1 MSGAGF
7 GVAGTLAMPTI
18 QPLPP
23 DVINIIA
30 AGEVI
35 DSFAAVVRELAENA
49 IDAQATRLSLQI
61 SLERWQVQIADNGHG
76 MNLANL
82 QQCAQPHSTSKIH
95 SSDDL
100 WRITSLGFRGE
111 ALHSIAQLAALEIRS
126 RTQDVAQAGWHM
138 IYDRAGK
145 VTHQE
150 AVAIAPGTIITVSEL
165 FGNVPV
171 RRQGLPDMSQQLKE
185 IQGIIQHLAL
195 CHPEINWAVEVERQP
210 WLQILPGQTAQDIL
224 PQFLR
229 RVQPTDLGYVQHAV
243 SDYPDAQIQLVL
255 GLPDRCHRHKPD
267 WLKVAVNGRYVR
279 SPQLEQTILA
289 GMARTLPR
297 HRHPIAFLHLQ
308 LPPEQIDWNRHPAK
322 TEIYLHNLDFWRT
335 EVETAIA
342 QVLHLNPSEPTAAQ
356 NQRLTTLLKAA
367 EPGATYRLDRTV
379 APTDDIP
386 DKATPK
392 SEIGLMRLKA
402 IAQVN
407 QMYIV
412 TEHPNG
418 VWLIE
423 QHIAHERVL
432 FEQLQAAWEPVA
444 VENPVIVNGLRD
456 RQVEQL
462 QRIGLEV
469 DPFGEQMWAVRSLPG
484 LLVARSDQVDAVLE
498 LSQGGDLQT
507 AQVAT
512 ACRSAIRNG
521 TPLSLAEM
529 QTLIEQWQATRN
541 PRTCPHGRPIYLAL
555 EESSLSKFFRRHWV
569 IGKSHG
575 I

>member
-1 MSGAGF
+1 
-7 GVAGTLAMPTI
+7 MPKI
-18 QPLPP
+18 QPLPQE
-23 DVINIIA
+23 VINIIA

-49 IDAQATRLSLQI
+49 IDAQASRLSLQI
-61 SLERWQVQIADNGHG
+61 SLERWQVQIADDGHG
-76 MNLANL
+76 MTLADL
-82 QQCAQPHSTSKIH
+82 QHCALPHSTSKIH
-95 SSDDL
+95 TSEDL

-111 ALHSIAQLAALEIRS
+111 ALHSIAQLAELAIRS
-126 RTQDVAQAGWHM
+126 RPAESPQAGWQM
-138 IYDRAGK
+138 TYDRLGH
-145 VTHQE
+145 VQHQE
-150 AVAIAPGTIITVSEL
+150 TVAIAPGTIITVSEL

-171 RRQGLPDMSQQLKE
+171 RRQGLPAAKQQLQE
-185 IQGIIQHLAL
+185 IQDIIQHLAL
-195 CHPEINWAVEVERQP
+195 CHPQVNWSVEIEHKS
-210 WLQILPGQTAQDIL
+210 WLQILAGQTAQDIL

-229 RVQPTDLGYVQHAV
+229 RVQPSDLGYVEHEV
-243 SDYPDAQIQLVL
+243 SEYPDSQIQLVL
-255 GLPDRCHRHKPD
+255 GLPDRYHRHKPD

-297 HRHPIAFLHLQ
+297 HRHPVAFLHLH

-322 TEIYLHNLDFWRT
+322 TEIYLHNLDFWRQAVS
-335 EVETAIA
+335 EAIA
-342 QVLHLNPSEPTAAQ
+342 QVLNLNPSEPTAAQ
-356 NQRLTTLLKAA
+356 NQRLTQLLKAA
-367 EPGATYRLDRTV
+367 EPGGTYRLDRTV
-379 APTDDIP
+379 APTD
-386 DKATPK
+386 APK
-392 SEIGLMRLKA
+392 SEIGLMPLKA
-402 IAQVN
+402 VAQVN

-418 VWLIE
+418 LWLIE

-432 FEQLQAAWEPVA
+432 FEQLQAAWEPIA
-444 VENPVIVNGLRD
+444 LEQPVIVSGLRD

-462 QRIGLEV
+462 QRIGLDI

-484 LLVARSDQVDAVLE
+484 LLAEREDQADAILE

-521 TPLSLAEM
+521 KTLTLSEM

-555 EESSLSKFFRRHWV
+555 DESSLSKFFRRHWV